1 MYKKAAISVVLLL
14 MLFPVIS
21 VAAQTQ
27 VAVLEFVGK
36 NVSTEEASAL
46 ADRLRIELFRTGQF
60 KVMER
65 EIMDQILE
73 EQGFQLSE
81 CTSNEC
87 IVEMGQLI
95 GVERVV
101 AGSVSRVGEVF
112 SIAARMVSVQTGE
125 IIGIATYD
133 YEGKIGQLLKTGM
146 ANVSQQLAGT
156 IQAEQQ
162 PEPVVEKQVVPPQ
175 PVSQPPQQQVTQQPV
190 YTPPPQTQPQPQ
202 YQPAPT
208 KAKKSRLGIMIGVNS
223 AMITGGDVRD
233 TVIPKAGFSTSVYM
247 LYRLANGL
255 AIRPELV
262 YTQKGWT
269 NEDNYDG
276 LDYKTT
282 ANLNYIEIP
291 FLIQL
296 GSTGSRSGLGL
307 YLIGGASAGFLLS
320 STYMMEVDG
329 EEWDSGDMEDI
340 DININSGE
348 SVLVLGGGLFFGK
361 NLHTEMRLN
370 VGLTPIEEDFDG
382 NNFSIDLTIGIA
394 F

>member
-14 MLFPVIS
+14 MLLPVIS

-223 AMITGGDVRD
+223 AMITGGDVHD
-233 TVIPKAGFSTSVYM
+233 TVGPKAGFSTSVYM
-247 LYRLANGL
+247 LYKLANGL

-262 YTQKGWT
+262 YTQKGWA
-269 NEDNYDG
+269 NEDA
-276 LDYKTT
+276 LDDYSDYIYT
-282 ANLNYIEIP
+282 ANLSYLEIP

-296 GSTGSRSGLGL
+296 GSTGSHSGLGI

-320 STYMMEVDG
+320 STYTVDVDD
-329 EEWDSGDMEDI
+329 EEWDSGDIEDAK
-340 DININSGE
+340 SGE
-348 SVLVLGGGLFFGK
+348 SVLVLGGGIFFGK

-370 VGLTPIEEDFDG
+370 VGLTPLFEDFDG

-394 F
+394 L